1 MSDELT
7 RLSAVKL
14 AAMIRARE
22 VSPVEV
28 IEAQLRRVERLNP
41 ALNAIVTREPDALE
55 RARVAEAALARGDA
69 RGALCGVPVTVKD
82 TIDVEGLPAWAGS
95 KARAGYVAAADAPSV
110 SLLKRAGAIVI
121 GKTNTSELALDYT
134 TDNPVFG
141 HANNPHDLARTPGGS
156 SGGCAAAVAACLTAA
171 SIGSDLAGSVR
182 IPAHFCGVVGLKPT
196 AGRVSGVGH
205 FPMMPA
211 PYDRDENIGPLART
225 VEDLGLMF
233 AVLTGEAFELGGDE
247 LEKRRASARAGLRG
261 LRAAWYASD
270 GRVPVTTETRE
281 AVVRAAEALR
291 AAGLTVEES
300 RPPCVGVATEL
311 WQAVFSRATDE
322 MVASIYEGREE
333 DAGPLA
339 RALLRRAAGANES
352 QRDDERRQSQRD
364 EKTEA
369 RHVEEKTEA
378 RQGGQKSETWREDE
392 RKALDKLEQK
402 ALAERARLREK
413 LLRWMETTPLL
424 VAPVGAVAA
433 FRHEESRRVEVCG
446 KVVSSFRAFSYSQ
459 AFNVFDLPAVSV
471 PAGRTGAGLP
481 VGVQIVGR
489 PNEEETVLAAAR
501 VVEEALGGWQPPPSP
516 FGSADSSVGAAN
528 SSNAADSSK

>member
-14 AAMIRARE
+14 AAMIRARA

-28 IEAQLRRVERLNP
+28 LEAHLRRVERLNP
-41 ALNAIVTREPDALE
+41 ALNAIVTRAPDALE
-55 RARVAEAALARGDA
+55 RAREAERAFMRGDA

-82 TIDVEGLPAWAGS
+82 TIDVAGLPAWAGS
-95 KARAGYVAAADAPSV
+95 KARAGYVAAADAPPV

-141 HANNPHDLARTPGGS
+141 HANNPHDLAHTTGGS
-156 SGGCAAAVAACLTAA
+156 SGGCAAAVAACMTAA
-171 SIGSDLAGSVR
+171 SIGSDLAGSIR
-182 IPAHFCGVVGLKPT
+182 IPAHFCGVAGLKPT
-196 AGRVSGVGH
+196 AGPVGGVGH
-205 FPMMPA
+205 FPQMPA

-233 AVLTGEAFELGGDE
+233 AVLTGDAFELGGEE
-247 LEKRRASARAGLRG
+247 LEKRRASARTSLKGLRG
-261 LRAAWYASD
+261 AWYASD
-270 GRVPVTTETRE
+270 GRVPVTPETRE
-281 AVVRAAEALR
+281 AVERAAEALR
-291 AAGLTVEES
+291 AAGLTLEES
-300 RPPCVGVATEL
+300 RPPCVEGATEL

-339 RALLRRAAGANES
+339 RALLRRAAEARES
-352 QRDDERRQSQRD
+352 LRDD

-369 RHVEEKTEA
+369 RRVDGKNKA
-378 RQGGQKSETWREDE
+378 RRED
-392 RKALDKLEQK
+392 EQK
-402 ALAERARLREK
+402 ALAEREQKALAARARLREK
-413 LLRWMETTPLL
+413 LLRWMEGTPLL
-424 VAPVGAVAA
+424 LPPGGAVAA
-433 FRHEESRRVEVCG
+433 FRHEESRRVEVFG
-446 KVVSSFRAFSYSQ
+446 EAVSTFRAFSYAQ

-489 PNEEETVLAAAR
+489 PNEEETVLAAAG
-501 VVEEALGGWQPPPSP
+501 VVEEALGGWQPPPPP
-516 FGSADSSVGAAN
+516 FGPADSSGGAAN
-528 SSNAADSSK
+528 TSNAADSFK

>member
-14 AAMIRARE
+14 AAMIRSRE

-28 IEAQLRRVERLNP
+28 MEAHVRRVERLNP
-41 ALNAIVTREPDALE
+41 ALNAIVTRAPDALE
-55 RARVAEAALARGDA
+55 RAREAEAALARGDV

-110 SLLKRAGAIVI
+110 YLLKRAGAIVI

-141 HANNPHDLARTPGGS
+141 HANNPHDLARTSGGS
-156 SGGCAAAVAACLTAA
+156 SGGCAAAVAACMTAA

-182 IPAHFCGVVGLKPT
+182 IPAHFCGVAGMKPT

-233 AVLTGEAFELGGDE
+233 SVLTGEAFELGGEE

-291 AAGLTVEES
+291 AAGLTVGES
-300 RPPCVGVATEL
+300 RPPCVEGVTEL
-311 WQAVFSRATDE
+311 WQSVFSRATDE

-339 RALLRRAAGANES
+339 RALLRRAARVRES
-352 QRDDERRQSQRD
+352 LRDD

-369 RHVEEKTEA
+369 QRVDEKTEA
-378 RQGGQKSETWREDE
+378 WHDDKSEARRADE
-392 RKALDKLEQK
+392 PKAVAEREQK

-413 LLRWMETTPLL
+413 LLLWMETTPLL

-446 KVVSSFRAFSYSQ
+446 KAVSTFRAFSYAQ

-501 VVEEALGGWQPPPSP
+501 VVEEALGGWQSPPPP